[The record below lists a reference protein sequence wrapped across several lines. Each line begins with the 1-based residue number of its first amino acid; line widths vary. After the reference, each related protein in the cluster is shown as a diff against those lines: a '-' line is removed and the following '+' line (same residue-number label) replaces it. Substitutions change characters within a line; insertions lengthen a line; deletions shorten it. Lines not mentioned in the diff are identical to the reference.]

1 MSINDPSL
9 LDPGTAIQNDPQS
22 LIPENKS
29 SKTGNGHTDTP
40 HQKIHVDAG
49 GNLAKSLEPTLTAP
63 PDGIT
68 YPEEKLDVAP
78 PDAGAAAPIPT
89 PVFIRRMVSGT
100 YIGSAGSFRLELRTD
115 VDRPRAQNTASFDFY
130 TMGSV
135 INHFG
140 SFRMISPAISYTST
154 KVTIEGMFTGTTT
167 VWANRVRIVIN
178 RNLIFQLAAP
188 ATVTFFQNTQQGSVY
203 TCNFN
208 NTYFRT
214 VQLETDCEVG
224 ASLFATYN
232 TADLPCPTPHR
243 VLSTVKAYE
252 EAGVQM
258 VMTGNNNTIVTSEAG
273 TDARWTE
280 SEMHASMVRH
290 FSRYTSSAQWA
301 VWLFAARKAVS
312 NGLLGIM
319 FDYLPGLKQHRQG
332 CAVFQDTI
340 KLYHPSTADYNRH
353 LLYTYVH
360 ELGHAFNLL
369 HSWDKGR
376 DDSLSWMN
384 YDWRYDQRN
393 GAGNFWNNF
402 NFIFD
407 DQELVHL
414 RHGFRQNVIMGGS
427 DWAVG
432 AGLEH
437 GDAAAEMFSREMIEN
452 NSGLKLELM
461 PVKNSYALGEP
472 VVIEIKLRCMD
483 MNGKVVNTNLHPK
496 HDHVRIGIL
505 KPNGKVCMYEP
516 LAHNCSMP
524 EESQLTMDNNTA
536 YASSYIGYGKEG
548 FYFDQP
554 GFYRL
559 KGAYLNKDGSI
570 VQSEEIAF
578 RVKSPI
584 NQADDQISDKYF
596 TSDVGALFY
605 LLGSDSEVLRKGMD
619 DLQEVSDK
627 YKNNELTVY
636 ADLVLGVNE
645 AMKFKVADSAAQK
658 IITRKRN
665 MPAAKARLTKVF
677 AASKGDGGVDNI
689 TLNWA
694 YRHLAKAFLLESDEK
709 NAKATLKEMED
720 TFKHKKLKA
729 PVLQKISKQ
738 ASAVLK
744 NTK

>member
-1 MSINDPSL
+1 MSVNDPSL
-9 LDPGTAIQNDPQS
+9 LDAGTAAQHESPS
-22 LIPENKS
+22 LIPEIKNRR
-29 SKTGNGHTDTP
+29 TGNGHTDS
-40 HQKIHVDAG
+40 HQPIHVDAG

-63 PDGIT
+63 PDDIT
-68 YPEEKLDVAP
+68 YPEERLDVAP
-78 PDAGAAAPIPT
+78 PDASSTAQIPS
-89 PVFIRRMVSGT
+89 PVLIRRLVSGT
-100 YIGSAGSFRLELRTD
+100 YIGSAGNFRLELRTD
-115 VDRPRAQNTASFDFY
+115 VDRVRAQNTASFDFY
-130 TMGSV
+130 TVGTVVS
-135 INHFG
+135 HFG
-140 SFRMISPAISYTST
+140 SFRMVSPAISYTST
-154 KVTIEGMFTGTTT
+154 SVTIDGMFTGTTT

-178 RNLIFQLAAP
+178 RNLIFQPAAP
-188 ATVTFFQNTQQGSVY
+188 ATVTFFQNNQPGTVY
-203 TCNFN
+203 NCIFN
-208 NTYFRT
+208 TTFFRT

-224 ASLFATYN
+224 ASLFASYN
-232 TADLPCPTPHR
+232 TADLPCPAPHR
-243 VLSTVKAYE
+243 VLTTVKAYE

-258 VMTGNNNTIVTSEAG
+258 LMTGNNNTIVSSEAG

-290 FSRYTSSAQWA
+290 FSRYANTPQWA

-312 NGLLGIM
+312 SSLLGIM

-332 CAVFQDTI
+332 CAVFHDTI
-340 KLYHPSTADYNRH
+340 KSYHPGTADYNRH

-376 DDSLSWMN
+376 NDSLSWMN

-393 GAGNFWNNF
+393 GAGSFWNNF

-407 DQELVHL
+407 NLELVHL

-437 GDAAAEMFSREMIEN
+437 GDAVEMFGRDMVEN

-461 PVKNSYALGEP
+461 PVKRSYVLGEP

-516 LAHNCSMP
+516 LAHNCSVP
-524 EESQLTMDNNTA
+524 EETTLTVENNTA

-559 KGAYLNKDGSI
+559 KAAYLNKDGGI
-570 VQSEEIAF
+570 IQSEEVSF

-584 NQADDQISDKYF
+584 SAAEDQIADKYF
-596 TSDVGALFY
+596 TSDAGALFY

-619 DLQEVSDK
+619 DLQEVSEK
-627 YKNNELTVY
+627 YKNNELAVY

-645 AMKFKVADSAAQK
+645 AMKFKVADSAENK
-658 IITRKRN
+658 VVVRKRN
-665 MPAAKARLTKVF
+665 MVAAKAKLTKVF
-677 AASKGDGGVDNI
+677 AASKANSGVDNI

-694 YRHLAKAFLLESDEK
+694 YRHLAKGYILESDEK
-709 NAKATLKEMED
+709 SAKATLKEMEE
-720 TFKHKKLKA
+720 TFKQKKLKA
-729 PVLQKISKQ
+729 PVLQRISKQ